1 MAFKITNTS
10 SLISANQLLKGQ
22 QDLQS
27 SLEKLSSGSRINK
40 AADDAASLTI
50 ANQLGSQARGYGQA
64 IRNANDTVSILQIAD
79 GALDEATSLVSSIR
93 ERSLQAANGSQSL
106 ESKQALQADIDK
118 SLQQLDNIAK
128 TTSFNG
134 QDLLSGSFTNKQ
146 FQVGASANETIS
158 VSIGSVDPSQL
169 GSESGQLS
177 EVNVLTADGAQTAI
191 ETADAALQQINS
203 TRAEIGSQQNK
214 LTSTVSNLSTSRINT
229 LSAESTIRDLDFAEE
244 IMNLSKMKVL
254 NEVRSFASSQANAS
268 SKNIVNLLQGE
279 K

>member
-10 SLISANQLLKGQ
+10 SLISASQLLKGQ

-40 AADDAASLTI
+40 AADDAASLSI

-79 GALDEATSLVSSIR
+79 GSLDEAASLVSSIR

-128 TTSFNG
+128 NTSFNG

-146 FQVGASANETIS
+146 FQVGANANETIS
-158 VSIGSVDPSQL
+158 VSISSVDPSQL
-169 GSESGQLS
+169 GGESGQLS
-177 EVNVLTADGAQTAI
+177 EVNVLTAEGAQAAI
-191 ETADAALQQINS
+191 KTTDAALQQINS
-203 TRAEIGSQQNK
+203 SRAEIGSQQNK

-254 NEVRSFASSQANAS
+254 NEVRAFASSQANAS
-268 SKNIVNLLQGE
+268 SQNIVNLLQGE